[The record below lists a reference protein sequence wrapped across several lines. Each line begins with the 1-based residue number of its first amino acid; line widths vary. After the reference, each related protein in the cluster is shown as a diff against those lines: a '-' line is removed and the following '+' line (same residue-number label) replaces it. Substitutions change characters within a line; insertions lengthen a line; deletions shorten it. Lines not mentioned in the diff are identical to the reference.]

1 MNLIKS
7 IRLLLLLS
15 FISLNSIH
23 SQEIGYCL
31 GINKL
36 GINPSSFQPV
46 YGMSIGAKLNSFIA
60 LETNLLYSQRSIGSS
75 IQADYLSFVC
85 MPKIGVFK
93 EKFGLYYAPAIV
105 LNPTLYHSNV
115 KNHTY
120 VSTMQG
126 VGVELK
132 LSPSIK
138 IDGKVGY
145 DIGLSGA
152 YFENGAY
159 QNYSGAFVL
168 LGMKL
173 VISKSN

>member
-1 MNLIKS
+1 MKLSKS
-7 IRLLLLLS
+7 VRLLIAIS
-15 FISLNSIH
+15 FISLNPIH

-46 YGMSIGAKLNSFIA
+46 YGMSIGGKLNSFLA
-60 LETNLLYSQRSIGSS
+60 LETNLLYSQRSIGNS

-85 MPKIGVFK
+85 MPKIGLFK
-93 EKFGLYYAPAIV
+93 EKFGVYYAPALV

-115 KNHTY
+115 ENHTY

-126 VGVELK
+126 IGLEFN
-132 LSPSIK
+132 LSQKIK

-173 VISKSN
+173 IICKSN